1 MNPLVVA
8 PAIGLCLG
16 IALVAIIVAVRSA
29 SRADVAMREAARIS
43 QASIRRLRRVQ
54 SAAHSAQAGEQRAL
68 AQLRSSSQERVV
80 ADKTRL
86 YRAFLH
92 QAALENRHLMR
103 PGHVP
108 VIGSADE
115 ALNHLRV
122 ESMLWGSPEVLRALR
137 NFTIL
142 RSRRPQAVWPDSY
155 TMAYARMEADLV
167 AAMRRDLDPT
177 SPPLSAEQI
186 WSSISAGSMDPAFRL
201 ALISPL
207 ADVLRNTGQ
216 DPGHYDLH

>member
-1 MNPLVVA
+1 MDLLVVA
-8 PAIGLCLG
+8 PAIGLSLA
-16 IALVAIIVAVRSA
+16 IALVAIIVAGRSA
-29 SRADVAMREAARIS
+29 ARAEIAAREASRISRA
-43 QASIRRLRRVQ
+43 SIERLRRVQ

-68 AQLRSSSQERVV
+68 KQLRTASEERVM

-92 QAALENRHLMR
+92 QAAQENRHLMR

-122 ESMLWGSPEVLRALR
+122 ESMLWASHEVQRALR

-155 TMAYARMEADLV
+155 TMAYARLESDLV

-177 SPPLSAEQI
+177 SAPLSAEQI
-186 WSSISAGSMDPAFRL
+186 WGSISAGSMDPAFRL

-207 ADVLRNTGQ
+207 SDVLRNAGQ
-216 DPGHYDLH
+216 DPAHFDLG